1 MAPAIRPLIVLCD
14 LFLPDMSGLEVVRR
28 LRADPKTKHALFAV
42 STAMAQADVDAL
54 DEDFGNEVDLF
65 LPKPITNGDVDEL
78 LNRLAIR
85 RTTKAFGSEEN
96 VS

>member
-42 STAMAQADVDAL
+42 STAMAQAAGDAL

-65 LPKPITNGDVDEL
+65 LPKPITNGDEK
-78 LNRLAIR
+78 RMFR
-85 RTTKAFGSEEN
+85 KAS
-96 VS
+96 